1 MADQVDPRIRLQ
13 NIALE
18 AAELQAQR
26 QMSWTETTNRASMF
40 MTIVGASVFG
50 LALVGNAT
58 SFGREFLV
66 VALLVL
72 PVLLF
77 VGVSSLGRMGELD
90 EYDWR
95 LIQGLNRLRHLRVE
109 LDPTF
114 APYLVTSIHD
124 DIASV
129 LSSYGGE
136 GTNAV
141 LHSFWTL
148 AALMGM
154 LIAVIAAFIAG
165 IASLLFGA
173 DTTLAVSFGVVTFI
187 VTTSLPA
194 VWAYRAFNA
203 ATRRMESLFPAPK
216 DARPRP

>member
-1 MADQVDPRIRLQ
+1 MTKSVDPQVRLQ

-26 QMSWTETTNRASMF
+26 GMSWTETTNRASMF

-58 SFGREFLV
+58 DFGRVFLI

-77 VGVSSLGRMGELD
+77 VGISSLIRMGELD
-90 EYDWR
+90 EYDWL

-114 APYLVTSIHD
+114 APYLVTSTND
-124 DIASV
+124 DIRSV
-129 LSSYGGE
+129 LSSYGG
-136 GTNAV
+136 TDSNPV
-141 LHSFWTL
+141 LHSFSTL
-148 AALMGM
+148 AALMSV
-154 LIAVIAAFIAG
+154 LISVI
-165 IASLLFGA
+165 S
-173 DTTLAVSFGVVTFI
+173 
-187 VTTSLPA
+187 
-194 VWAYRAFNA
+194 
-203 ATRRMESLFPAPK
+203 
-216 DARPRP
+216 

>member
-1 MADQVDPRIRLQ
+1 MTDSVDPQIRLQ

-18 AAELQAQR
+18 AAELQALR
-26 QMSWTETTNRASMF
+26 QMSWTETTNRVSMF

-50 LALVGNAT
+50 LALVLDAT

-77 VGVSSLGRMGELD
+77 VGISSLGRMGELD

-124 DIASV
+124 DILSV

-136 GTNAV
+136 HSNPV

-148 AALMGM
+148 AALMGT
-154 LIAVIAAFIAG
+154 LISVIAALIAG
-165 IASLLFGA
+165 VAGLLVGL
-173 DTTLAVSFGVVTFI
+173 DTTLAIVIGIVTF
-187 VTTSLPA
+187 VGAMVMPA
-194 VWAYRAFNA
+194 IWAFRSFSA
-203 ATRRMESLFPAPK
+203 ATGKMKVLFPAPK
-216 DARPRP
+216 DERPRP